1 MTNFMY
7 WQISGMVNSPLFDF
21 SNRSHL
27 QVLIIN
33 LTIEQSFDQPDICL
47 DRLTCF
53 FYLFNCRSYLRVL
66 LWSIWSIW
74 HLIALAKVN
83 LTFLAAVVLQPA
95 LESIRMPDRR
105 SWGRAD
111 KAQLRKRAK
120 HRFLT
125 KSKIWIQ
132 NTSLKHIRMKMVII
146 WLIYV
151 YGGEGAQVR
160 SRTIWIKKC
169 NNYLKHVW
177 I

>member
-7 WQISGMVNSPLFDF
+7 WQLSGMVNSPLFDL

-33 LTIEQSFDQPDICL
+33 LTFEQSFDQCDICL
-47 DRLTCF
+47 DRLTWIF
-53 FYLFNCRSYLRVL
+53 DLFNCRTYLRIL
-66 LWSIWSIW
+66 LWSIWSELWSIW
-74 HLIALAKVN
+74 HLITLAKVN

-95 LESIRMPDRR
+95 LESIRMPGRR

-125 KSKIWIQ
+125 KSKNWLR

-146 WLIYV
+146 WLI
-151 YGGEGAQVR
+151 
-160 SRTIWIKKC
+160 
-169 NNYLKHVW
+169 
-177 I
+177 